1 MNTTTYLSPDT
12 LREYLVVPHIYF
24 SQGGYERCTY
34 DVYLETRKVA
44 ECELT
49 SQVPFTV
56 RGFEVSS

>member
-1 MNTTTYLSPDT
+1 MKTTLYISPDT
-12 LREYLVVPHIYF
+12 RREYIVVPHIHF

-34 DVYLETRKVA
+34 EVYLETRKVA

-56 RGFEVSS
+56 RRFEVS

>member
-1 MNTTTYLSPDT
+1 MKTTTYLSPDT
-12 LREYLVVPHIYF
+12 RREYLVIPRI
-24 SQGGYERCTY
+24 STSGGGYERFAY

-56 RGFEVSS
+56 RRFEVSS